1 MELADAIR
9 GRRSVRKYQDKGVP
23 TETILKAIELACWAP
38 NGGNFQ
44 PWRFFVVKS
53 RRIIDRMADAVQAKV
68 DLMAG
73 WPEAAEFGQTFE
85 RYRATASFFRHAPA
99 VIAIGMGGYQSSADK
114 VLQKRSETDPEA
126 RDMIRNRAEINSRI
140 QTIAGATGYLLL
152 ALHEQGLSSCWM
164 AGPMLARREIE
175 RMLEI
180 PEGVELFAL
189 VPVGYAAGTP
199 APGPRKPLEDVVR
212 VLE

>member
-1 MELADAIR
+1 MMLKRYLHIDLSQTDDRNALFLVVEIFWAAIL
-9 GRRSVRKYQDKGVP
+9 S
-23 TETILKAIELACWAP
+23 
-38 NGGNFQ
+38 
-44 PWRFFVVKS
+44 S
-53 RRIIDRMADAVQAKV
+53 
-68 DLMAG
+68 
-73 WPEAAEFGQTFE
+73 
-85 RYRATASFFRHAPA
+85 ATAFNGILVLRLGASNADIGLLNSIPA
-99 VIAIGMGGYQSSADK
+99 LLAVAISIPFGRF
-114 VLQKRSETDPEA
+114 LQA
-126 RDMIRNRAEINSRI
+126 RAQKKPWILWSLAINR
-140 QTIAGATGYLLL
+140 TGYLLL

>member
-1 MELADAIR
+1 M
-9 GRRSVRKYQDKGVP
+9 S
-23 TETILKAIELACWAP
+23 
-38 NGGNFQ
+38 
-44 PWRFFVVKS
+44 
-53 RRIIDRMADAVQAKV
+53 
-68 DLMAG
+68 
-73 WPEAAEFGQTFE
+73 
-85 RYRATASFFRHAPA
+85 
-99 VIAIGMGGYQSSADK
+99 
-114 VLQKRSETDPEA
+114 
-126 RDMIRNRAEINSRI
+126 RNRAEISSRI

-189 VPVGYAAGTP
+189 VPVGYAAGAP